1 MVLADAGEDVEI
13 EKHSF
18 IAGGICKLVQR
29 LWESVWQFLRKLDIV
44 LPEDPVIPLLGIYPE
59 DAPTYNKDTCSTIF
73 RAEHTQKLER
83 I

>member
-59 DAPTYNKDTCSTIF
+59 DQKMLQHVI
-73 RAEHTQKLER
+73 RAHDPLYS
-83 I
+83 